1 MKYACIRSHLGE
13 FKVRL
18 MCRVL
23 SVSASGFYAWKKRRP
38 SQRSKQDRSL
48 LLEIEKSHKK
58 SRKSYGSPR
67 VFRDLKDLGL
77 KVGEKRVARL
87 MREAGIKAKTAKPF
101 RGTTNSDHSHPIA
114 PNILDRQF
122 SPSLAGGPNQVW
134 SADITYIPTR
144 EGWLYLSAVLDQ
156 WSRRV
161 VGWSMQERAGSSLAI
176 DAIKMA
182 LSYRRPGTGMLHHSD
197 RGIQYAAADFRKLLK
212 SRRIE
217 CSMSRK
223 GDCWDNAVSES
234 FFATL
239 KKELVQDSDWKTREE
254 ARSALFEWIEVW
266 YNRQRRHSSIG
277 YVPPAEYEKF
287 SLRKAA

>member
-1 MKYACIRSHLGE
+1 
-13 FKVRL
+13 

-23 SVSASGFYAWKKRRP
+23 SVSDSGFYAWKKRGP
-38 SQRSKQDRSL
+38 SKRSIQDRSL
-48 LLEIEKSHKK
+48 LLEIEKSHTK

-67 VFRDLKDLGL
+67 VFKDLKDLGL
-77 KVGEKRVARL
+77 RVGEKRVARI
-87 MREAGIKAKTAKPF
+87 MREADIKAKTAKRF
-101 RGTTNSDHSHPIA
+101 KVTTNSDHSHPIA
-114 PNILDRQF
+114 PNLLDRQF
-122 SPSLAGGPNQVW
+122 SPSLTGGPNQVW

-197 RGIQYAAADFRKLLK
+197 RGIQYAATDFRKLLESK
-212 SRRIE
+212 RIE

-223 GDCWDNAVSES
+223 GDCWDNAVAES

-239 KKELVQDSDWKTREE
+239 KKELVRDSDWKTREE
-254 ARSALFEWIEVW
+254 ARSAVFEWIEVW
-266 YNRQRRHSSIG
+266 YNRQRRHSAIG
-277 YVPPAEYEKF
+277 YLPPVDYEKF
-287 SLRKAA
+287 YLRKAA